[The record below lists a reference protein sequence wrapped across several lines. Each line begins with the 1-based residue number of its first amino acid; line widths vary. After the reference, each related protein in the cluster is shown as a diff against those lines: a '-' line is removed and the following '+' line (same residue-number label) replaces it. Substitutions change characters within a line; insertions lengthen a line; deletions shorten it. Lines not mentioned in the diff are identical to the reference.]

1 MKMILVCYGT
11 RPEVIKVAPVI
22 KALQVSDLPFKT
34 VFTGQH
40 RELYEDV
47 KFMVPTPDYE
57 LDVMQANQG
66 INGVLALIL
75 NKLDVVIKK
84 EKASMVIVQGDTST
98 VLASALCAFNNRV
111 PVGHIEAGLRTFDLA
126 SPFPEEANRQLVS
139 TIANLNWA
147 PTELAAKRL
156 EAEGAAN
163 VLLTGNTVVDASQS
177 FEFPIV
183 YGNEILVTLHRRENF
198 INGKIE
204 GMFKQIET
212 LAVEHPNLNFIFP
225 MHPNPNIQ
233 KYRRI
238 FKKVV
243 VTDPLNYKE
252 MIALLSKVKFV
263 ISDSGGIQEECAA
276 LNKKILVCRNTT
288 ERPEGIDAGFA
299 KLVDDRIIEN
309 FAWANDQP
317 RWEGINPYGNGKAG
331 HLIVKSIRNF
341 FNKSTERAQET
352 TVVSNPTGMSK

>member
-1 MKMILVCYGT
+1 MILVCYGT

-22 KALQVSDLPFKT
+22 KALQASNLPFKT

-57 LDVMQANQG
+57 LDIMQANQG

-75 NKLDVVIKK
+75 DKLDIVIKK

-111 PVGHIEAGLRTFDLA
+111 PVGHIEAGLRTFDLS

-139 TIANLNWA
+139 KIATLNWA
-147 PTELAAKRL
+147 PTQLAAKTL
-156 EAEGAAN
+156 EAEDAAN
-163 VLLTGNTVVDASQS
+163 ILLTGNTVVDASRG

-183 YGNEILVTLHRRENF
+183 YGNEVLVTLHRRENF
-198 INGKIE
+198 INGKIQ
-204 GMFKQIET
+204 GMFTQIET
-212 LAVEHPNLNFIFP
+212 LAEAHPELKFIFP

-233 KYRRI
+233 QYRHL

-252 MIALLSKVKFV
+252 MISLLSKVKFV

-276 LNKKILVCRNTT
+276 LNKKILVCRDTT

-299 KLVDDRIIEN
+299 KLIDDRITEN

-331 HLIVKSIRNF
+331 QIIVKSIQKYFDKN
-341 FNKSTERAQET
+341 TERAKET
-352 TVVSNPTGMSK
+352 TTVSAATGIPK